1 MRYEAVIFDLD
12 GVLCYTDDLHFQAW
26 KRIADE
32 LGIAFG
38 PADNDRLRGIGRL
51 DSLEILL
58 GARSAGFSPVEKAA
72 LAEKKNR
79 WYQDL
84 LETLGPGDLEPE
96 AHTVLSALRRQGVRL
111 AIGSSSKN
119 ARRILSRLGISD
131 RFDAISDGVGLA
143 RSKPDPEVFLRA
155 AAMLRVPPAACLVVE
170 DAASGVEAALAAG
183 MDCAAI
189 GDAGGLEA
197 ATYRIG
203 GLEELLLI
211 V

>member
-12 GVLCYTDDLHFQAW
+12 GVLCHTDALHFQAW
-26 KRIADE
+26 KRTAED

-38 PADNDRLRGIGRL
+38 PAENDRLRGIGRL
-51 DSLEILL
+51 DSLELLL
-58 GARSAGFSPVEKAA
+58 GARSAEFSPEEKAA

-96 AHTVLSALRRQGVRL
+96 AHAILSALRRQGVRL

-119 ARRILSRLGISD
+119 AKRILSRLGIAD
-131 RFDAISDGVGLA
+131 FFDAISDGIGLT

-155 AAMLRVPPAACLVVE
+155 ATRLRVPPAACLVVE

-189 GDAGGLEA
+189 GNADGLNA
-197 ATYRIG
+197 ATYKIG
-203 GLEELLLI
+203 SLEELLSI